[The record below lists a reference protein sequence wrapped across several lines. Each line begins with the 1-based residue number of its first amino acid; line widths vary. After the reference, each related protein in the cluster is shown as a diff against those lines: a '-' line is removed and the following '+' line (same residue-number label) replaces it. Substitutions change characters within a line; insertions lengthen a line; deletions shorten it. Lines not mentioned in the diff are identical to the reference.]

1 MDANRAD
8 MAAAQS
14 ARDLANSEARKSTV
28 RLGKSL
34 SEGQLQKAVGWQ
46 ALKAERHEE
55 LMRQKHALRVQALSA
70 AREKKRQM
78 LNAYHARQ
86 AQEAEVRAEKYHHA
100 MQATLS
106 LALALTLTLAL
117 ALALALTLALALS
130 LTWLQPQ
137 C

>member
-1 MDANRAD
+1 MLYRERTRQRLHERFAHVDANRAD

-78 LNAYHARQ
+78 LNAYHTRQ
-86 AQEAEVRAEKYHHA
+86 AQEAEARAG
-100 MQATLS
+100 
-106 LALALTLTLAL
+106 
-117 ALALALTLALALS
+117 
-130 LTWLQPQ
+130 
-137 C
+137 

>member
-86 AQEAEVRAEKYHHA
+86 AQEAEARAER
-100 MQATLS
+100 
-106 LALALTLTLAL
+106 
-117 ALALALTLALALS
+117 
-130 LTWLQPQ
+130 P
-137 C
+137 

>member
-55 LMRQKHALRVQALSA
+55 LMRQKHALRVQA
-70 AREKKRQM
+70 R
-78 LNAYHARQ
+78 
-86 AQEAEVRAEKYHHA
+86 
-100 MQATLS
+100 T
-106 LALALTLTLAL
+106 LTLTPNPYPLL
-117 ALALALTLALALS
+117 YS
-130 LTWLQPQ
+130 
-137 C
+137 

>member
-1 MDANRAD
+1 

-100 MQATLS
+100 MQ
-106 LALALTLTLAL
+106 LAKDKQDAFEAERQEAERL
-117 ALALALTLALALS
+117 
-130 LTWLQPQ
+130 
-137 C
+137 

>member
-55 LMRQKHALRVQALSA
+55 LMRQKHALRVQAL
-70 AREKKRQM
+70 
-78 LNAYHARQ
+78 
-86 AQEAEVRAEKYHHA
+86 
-100 MQATLS
+100 TLP
-106 LALALTLTLAL
+106 LTPTPTPTPNPAP
-117 ALALALTLALALS
+117 TPTPTPNPNPNPYPYPYS
-130 LTWLQPQ
+130 
-137 C
+137 

>member
-1 MDANRAD
+1 

-86 AQEAEVRAEKYHHA
+86 AQEAEVRAEKYHH
-100 MQATLS
+100 
-106 LALALTLTLAL
+106 LTLTLT
-117 ALALALTLALALS
+117 LTLTFTTSRASTAPS
-130 LTWLQPQ
+130 ATAFTTT
-137 C
+137 